1 MSRIINTKWLILITL
16 TVLCAYAV
24 EQPYRKIIH
33 NSDPKAKCLDGS
45 SPAVYLHEGGDK
57 KNFLIFFNGGGYC
70 AGANLQQT
78 LENCYLRS
86 KTELG
91 TSKVLPETLTIP
103 GGYLSTDP
111 ALSKFATWTKVFIN
125 YCDGSLHQ
133 GSTDTPFSYKDTQ
146 LYFRGADNTRSHFKW
161 LQATYDF
168 ANAEKVLLTGASAG
182 GIATYLWTN
191 YVRSLLANPA
201 AVYSVPDSGVFINAA
216 SP

>member
-1 MSRIINTKWLILITL
+1 MTDKFRYKISMSRIINTKWLILITL
-16 TVLCAYAV
+16 TVLCAYAA

-45 SPAVYLHEGGDK
+45 SPAIYLHEGGDK

-111 ALSKFATWTKVFIN
+111 ALSKFAVTRMLSSILEELIILDLTLNGFKPLMI
-125 YCDGSLHQ
+125 LRML
-133 GSTDTPFSYKDTQ
+133 KR
-146 LYFRGADNTRSHFKW
+146 YFLLEP
-161 LQATYDF
+161 LQ
-168 ANAEKVLLTGASAG
+168 EVLLPIFGQTTLEVS
-182 GIATYLWTN
+182 
-191 YVRSLLANPA
+191 
-201 AVYSVPDSGVFINAA
+201 
-216 SP
+216 